1 VGNLTAEALQN
12 WIRESQ
18 LKPVTLWAVL
28 KNAASLFS
36 RASLQAMGLTGL
48 QNPFARLVRPKV
60 DRESFHAPPRACI
73 MNLMREGGRMLRGEA
88 RLALGCGL
96 RWGEITSLTWD
107 NILPSGV
114 RVLAGLAKGRRHR
127 VVPISKELSGLLEAG
142 RSGNQG
148 KVITGDVWE
157 VHEEVWRWLRRKGVK
172 DPKPVHYSRK
182 CYGSL
187 AVADHGIYVASK
199 LLGHSSIN
207 LTASTYA
214 GQVDR
219 LPAVTF

>member
-1 VGNLTAEALQN
+1 MRTKPKQVSPSASGGACRAISAYLKRVNGTGSLEAL
-12 WIRESQ
+12 
-18 LKPVTLWAVL
+18 LGFV
-28 KNAASLFS
+28 
-36 RASLQAMGLTGL
+36 
-48 QNPFARLVRPKV
+48 
-60 DRESFHAPPRACI
+60 
-73 MNLMREGGRMLRGEA
+73 
-88 RLALGCGL
+88 LALGCGF

-127 VVPISKELSGLLEAG
+127 VVPISKELWGLLEAG
-142 RSGNQG
+142 RCGNQG
-148 KVITGDVWE
+148 RVITGDVWE
-157 VHEEVWRWLRRKGVK
+157 VHEQACRWLRKKGVK
-172 DPKPVHYSRK
+172 DPKPVHHLRK

-187 AVADHGIYVASK
+187 AVADHGIFVASK

-219 LPAVTF
+219 LPAVKF